1 MPELKKYKMF
11 INGEWVNSD
20 TEKTFETLNPE
31 NNKPWAVVPEASAS
45 DVDRAVKAAQNAFE
59 GDWPKLLPKERARY
73 LRMIGDKLRDNAE
86 HLGKIE
92 TIDTGKL
99 YRETYKQA
107 NYIAEYYDYYAG
119 LADKVEGSVLPID
132 KPNIQA
138 ITTRIPI
145 GVIAAIVPWN
155 SQMFLTATKLAPA
168 LAMGNTVVI
177 KCSELAPATMF
188 EFAKLI
194 QETGIPKGVVN
205 VISGFGEPCGK
216 ALTSHNLVEKIAFTG
231 GPETARH
238 IIRNSAENLSEV
250 RLELG
255 GKSPVA
261 VFNDAN
267 QENAINGIT
276 AGIFGASG
284 QSCIAGSRL
293 YLQEEIYDEFL
304 DKLSKRAEKIKIGAP
319 MDPETE
325 MGPISNYKQLEV
337 IEKNIKLT
345 LEQGGRLKCGGQRH
359 SFSNEGYY
367 FPATIIE
374 CDNHNLP
381 VAENELFGPVLSVM
395 KFKTE
400 DEVVSKMNDNQYG
413 LSSGVYTSDLARGM
427 RVSKAIRAGITFV
440 NTYRLISPT
449 APCGGI
455 KDSGYGKEAGL
466 ESIKDYTRVKTT
478 WFYTSDEPTLDPFSI
493 R

>member
-31 NNKPWAVVPEASAS
+31 NNKPWAVVPEASAN
-45 DVDRAVKAAQNAFE
+45 DVDKAVKAAQNAFDGE
-59 GDWPKLLPKERARY
+59 WPKLLPKERARY
-73 LRMIGDKLRDNAE
+73 LRMIGDKLRENAE

-99 YRETYKQA
+99 YRETHKQA

-119 LADKVEGSVLPID
+119 LADKVEGTVLPID

-194 QETGIPKGVVN
+194 EETGIPKGVVN

-250 RLELG
+250 SLELG

-293 YLQEEIYDEFL
+293 YLQEKIYDEFL
-304 DKLSKRAEKIKIGAP
+304 DKLSQRAEKIKIGAP

-345 LEQGGRLKCGGQRH
+345 LEQGGKLKCGGQRH

-400 DEVVSKMNDNQYG
+400 DEVINKMNDNQYG

-449 APCGGI
+449 APFGGI
-455 KDSGYGKEAGL
+455 KDSGYGKEAGID
-466 ESIKDYTRVKTT
+466 SIKDYTRVKTT